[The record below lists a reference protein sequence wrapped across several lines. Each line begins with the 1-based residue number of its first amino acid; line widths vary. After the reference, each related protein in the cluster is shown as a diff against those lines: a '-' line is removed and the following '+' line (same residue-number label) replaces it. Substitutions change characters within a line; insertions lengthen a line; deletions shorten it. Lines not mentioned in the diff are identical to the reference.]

1 MNFCLLSIQR
11 TVLALPYLSVILSLV
26 AIFTHVAHAR
36 PQLPIV
42 PNLSGFGTTTVAGS
56 GRHLRIPKTQIFA
69 VTNLLDRGSGSLRAC
84 AEADG
89 PRTCIFFVGGVI
101 PLTREIRI
109 TAPYITIAGQT
120 APNPGVTLT
129 NAGIKVATHD
139 VLIQHLAIRP
149 GDNPSG
155 ASPRERDAMSI
166 GAKPPQA
173 AYNVVIDHVSM
184 TWAIDENFSTAY
196 PLTRDVTVAHSII
209 AEGLHDSIHP
219 KGPHSK
225 GVMIG
230 DDSKRISI
238 KESLI
243 AFNEERNPYLKPGT
257 SVEFVNN
264 VVYGWGPNGGWSLCN
279 LTNNTDRD
287 EPILLSFVGNVY
299 RPSPSSA
306 LVAPLYAKKLDPRS
320 IIYARDIIGPTP
332 SSGLSELRIPT
343 LSGNITAATT
353 PPLISARTNPFPAEQ
368 VLPRI
373 LTSAGARPKN
383 RDPHDS
389 RIVREVNN
397 SQGTIKDCTRGC
409 PLSTG
414 TVDGTKRAYR
424 ALRLPRRPGKDK
436 NKDGYTNLENW
447 LHKMAR
453 GVEEGGR

>member
-1 MNFCLLSIQR
+1 M
-11 TVLALPYLSVILSLV
+11 
-26 AIFTHVAHAR
+26 
-36 PQLPIV
+36 
-42 PNLSGFGTTTVAGS
+42 AGS
-56 GRHLRIPKTQIFA
+56 GRHLRPPKTQIFP
-69 VTNLLDRGSGSLRAC
+69 VTSLSDNGSGTLRAC
-84 AEADG
+84 AEASG

-101 PLTREIRI
+101 PLTREIKI
-109 TAPYITIAGQT
+109 TSPYITIAGQS
-120 APNPGVTLT
+120 APHPGVTLT

-149 GDNPSG
+149 GDNSTG
-155 ASPRERDAMSI
+155 APPRERDALSV
-166 GAKPPQA
+166 GATPPQA

-225 GVMIG
+225 GIMVG

-238 KESLI
+238 KDNLI
-243 AFNEERNPYLKPGT
+243 AFNEERNPYIKPGT

-306 LVAPLYAKKLDPRS
+306 IHPPLYAKKLDSRS
-320 IIYARDIIGPTP
+320 IIYARDNIGPATTRGP
-332 SSGLSELRIPT
+332 SELSSLT
-343 LSGNITAATT
+343 LPRNVTAATT
-353 PPLISARTNPFPAEQ
+353 PPLTSPRTKPSPAHE
-368 VLPRI
+368 VLPHI
-373 LTSAGARPKN
+373 LSMAGTRPKQ
-383 RDPHDS
+383 RDATDS
-389 RIVREVNN
+389 RIVREVEN
-397 SQGTIKDCTRGC
+397 SQGTIKDCTKGC

-414 TVDGTKRAYR
+414 TLATTKRAYR
-424 ALRLPRRPGKDK
+424 TLTLPRRPERDTNG
-436 NKDGYTNLENW
+436 DGYTNLENW
-447 LHKMAR
+447 LQKLAKNL
-453 GVEEGGR
+453 E